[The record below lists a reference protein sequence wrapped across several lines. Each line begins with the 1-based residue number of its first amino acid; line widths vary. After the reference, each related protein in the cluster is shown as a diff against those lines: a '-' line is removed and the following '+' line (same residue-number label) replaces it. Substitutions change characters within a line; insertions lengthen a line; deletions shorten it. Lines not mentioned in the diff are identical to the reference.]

1 MSPPHVTVCICTFR
15 RPELLDALLTALSKQ
30 KTERRLTFSVRVVD
44 NDPGQSARSV
54 VAKWA
59 ASGCFPVEA
68 CSELRQNI
76 ARARNRAVADINC
89 DYVAMIDDDEVP
101 CDDWLLRLVGLIES
115 SGADGVLGPVYPAY
129 PPDCPPWLERS
140 GLCDRPT
147 HTTGQALQYY
157 QTRTGNVLLRR
168 AVFDGEAEPF
178 KIEFGLGGGEDVDF
192 FKRKLERGCRFLW
205 CNEAEAFE
213 TVSPDRWVLGYY
225 FRRQLRLGG
234 LLGERTKTFA
244 QLLQSLSAGMVHAAQ
259 TLVLFPAGR
268 KRYSRPLVRFAYHLG
283 YVAGFCGLSWRRERE
298 EMTGVAPQPPSE
310 VKCQSSTT

>member
-129 PPDCPPWLERS
+129 RLAVRPGWSAVAFVIAPLIQRDRLYSITRPAPAMSCLDGQCSTGKRS
-140 GLCDRPT
+140 P
-147 HTTGQALQYY
+147 
-157 QTRTGNVLLRR
+157 
-168 AVFDGEAEPF
+168 
-178 KIEFGLGGGEDVDF
+178 
-192 FKRKLERGCRFLW
+192 
-205 CNEAEAFE
+205 
-213 TVSPDRWVLGYY
+213 
-225 FRRQLRLGG
+225 
-234 LLGERTKTFA
+234 
-244 QLLQSLSAGMVHAAQ
+244 
-259 TLVLFPAGR
+259 
-268 KRYSRPLVRFAYHLG
+268 SR
-283 YVAGFCGLSWRRERE
+283 
-298 EMTGVAPQPPSE
+298 
-310 VKCQSSTT
+310 SSSV